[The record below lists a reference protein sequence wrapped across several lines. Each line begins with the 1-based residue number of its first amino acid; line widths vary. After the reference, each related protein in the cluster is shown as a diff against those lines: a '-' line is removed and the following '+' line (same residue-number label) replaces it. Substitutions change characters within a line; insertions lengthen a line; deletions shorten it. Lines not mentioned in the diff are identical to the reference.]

1 MADQWHYTDP
11 EWSASWD
18 DAWRPTPRWLSA
30 FVAERPVQSFDWPT
44 PAQQSWYRPP
54 AETAIHTGPSSA
66 IAPSQ
71 DTHCSGQDAYTD
83 SQLAQP
89 RHNLYQNAST
99 QSGHPSTFTHDA
111 STQLSWSVLSRRRVC
126 SKKRPRAADH
136 RPNAEGSPAGAHAGS
151 PLVHLER
158 RDVPPLLRSS
168 RSACPPQHPP
178 PPGLDV
184 QHHQPPSRLIPSKAK
199 PLRSPQTHNANTVQA
214 AKPMR
219 LKTVISACPWPGGS
233 SCRTPQPQTPQASFW
248 LALTTAQQVKF
259 VASLWMPSSTAA
271 VGVGGGV
278 DRCLPQW
285 PGASL
290 M

>member
-1 MADQWHYTDP
+1 M
-11 EWSASWD
+11 WD
-18 DAWRPTPRWLSA
+18 DAWRPTRRWLSA
-30 FVAERPVQSFDWPT
+30 LGAERHVQSFDWPT

-54 AETAIHTGPSSA
+54 AETAIHTAPSSA
-66 IAPSQ
+66 IAPSH

-89 RHNLYQNAST
+89 RHNLCQNAST
-99 QSGHPSTFTHDA
+99 QSGHTSTFTHDA

-136 RPNAEGSPAGAHAGS
+136 RPNAEGSPAGATQAHHMSIWNGGTCLLCCV
-151 PLVHLER
+151 PLVLPVRLNIHHLL
-158 RDVPPLLRSS
+158 VWMCNITSYHLTSS
-168 RSACPPQHPP
+168 PRK
-178 PPGLDV
+178 
-184 QHHQPPSRLIPSKAK
+184 PSPW
-199 PLRSPQTHNANTVQA
+199 RSPQTHNASTVQA

-219 LKTVISACPWPGGS
+219 LKTVVSACPWPGGS